1 MSASLSER
9 LIPKG
14 KVVVNN
20 NGFIKST
27 KSEHTDKSKNSK
39 TTSIIFVSLLLD
51 LLAFTMILPLL
62 PSLMEHYRK
71 YDDENGLY
79 PWLLN
84 KLEYL
89 RNLVGAPE
97 RFNSV
102 LFGGLLGSLF
112 SFLQFVASPIVGGL
126 SDAYGRRPVL
136 ISCLVGIA
144 CSYVLWALSHSFAVF
159 VLARVVGGISK
170 GNVSLSMAIITDVST
185 TATRGFGMALVGIA
199 FSIGFIVGSVIG
211 AMFARRAQT
220 QAGHSVWFTVPT
232 MVTLSLTALV
242 GIAFSIGFIV
252 GPVIGAMFAR
262 WTQTQAGHSH
272 WFIVPAMF
280 ALSLT
285 ALVGIAF
292 SIGFIVGP
300 VIGAMFARWAQTQA
314 GHSDWFTV
322 PATFTL
328 SLTALVGIAFS
339 IGFIV
344 GPVIGAMFARWAQT
358 QAGHSDWF
366 TVPAMF
372 ALSLAVIDVLF
383 VVLCFQETLPKNK
396 RASITQSLS
405 QASAYISIP
414 ALFNFTAVTG
424 LSHNDSK
431 ELTMLGLVYFVYLF
445 LYSGLEFTITFLTHL
460 TFGFTSMQQ
469 GYMFFCIGL
478 VMAILQGAWVRRIP
492 PQSTKKMA
500 AHGLLLIVP
509 SFLCVG
515 LASSPLLLYIGLF
528 LFAVSTSIVVPCMTT
543 MASQFGTDAQKG
555 TVMGIFRSLGAL
567 ARAMGPVFASLCYWS
582 LGSTLTYCLGGVA
595 LLWPWYTLF
604 RSRR

>member
-185 TATRGFGMALVGIA
+185 TATRGFGM
-199 FSIGFIVGSVIG
+199 
-211 AMFARRAQT
+211 
-220 QAGHSVWFTVPT
+220 
-232 MVTLSLTALV
+232 ALV

>member
-1 MSASLSER
+1 MNISAAESPVWRTTLVTRALVYSAVEGLVHGMVFRQCSETSFYSTFCLHALLHQLPETPRVR
-9 LIPKG
+9 LLHKS
-14 KVVVNN
+14 VVAVPAKKQNSEGLHT
-20 NGFIKST
+20 GFASA
-27 KSEHTDKSKNSK
+27 N
-39 TTSIIFVSLLLD
+39 VSLLPSRDHLW
-51 LLAFTMILPLL
+51 LVYTYQLN
-62 PSLMEHYRK
+62 PSLGSKNRCATSIWATLWMPSSGTSLTANVEIL
-71 YDDENGLY
+71 GFM
-79 PWLLN
+79 
-84 KLEYL
+84 
-89 RNLVGAPE
+89 G
-97 RFNSV
+97 NSI
-102 LFGGLLGSLF
+102 GLLGSLF

-185 TATRGFGMALVGIA
+185 TATRGFGM
-199 FSIGFIVGSVIG
+199 
-211 AMFARRAQT
+211 
-220 QAGHSVWFTVPT
+220 
-232 MVTLSLTALV
+232 
-242 GIAFSIGFIV
+242 
-252 GPVIGAMFAR
+252 
-262 WTQTQAGHSH
+262 
-272 WFIVPAMF
+272 
-280 ALSLT
+280 
-285 ALVGIAF
+285 
-292 SIGFIVGP
+292 
-300 VIGAMFARWAQTQA
+300 
-314 GHSDWFTV
+314 
-322 PATFTL
+322 
-328 SLTALVGIAFS
+328 ALVGIAFS